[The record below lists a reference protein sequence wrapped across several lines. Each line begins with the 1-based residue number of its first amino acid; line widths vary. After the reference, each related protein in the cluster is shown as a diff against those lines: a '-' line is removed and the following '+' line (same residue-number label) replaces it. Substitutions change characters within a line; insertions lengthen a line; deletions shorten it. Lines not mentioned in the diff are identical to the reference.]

1 MHDLVPLTALGGDSA
16 QSETIKS
23 VTISEMPDCAYAS
36 MAMRLGRKTGFQRA
50 AKKATGILP
59 PPPGESAVIK
69 TGRGLLTVFWTGV
82 DQWMVE
88 APHASHA
95 DLAAQLSGT
104 LKDNGSVTEQNDGWA
119 RFDLKGDNCVAV
131 LERLSAADSASM
143 QAGATTRTTIEH
155 LGCFLLCRKAATH
168 FSVICPRSGAASMYH
183 ALVTMAQS
191 AL

>member
-1 MHDLVPLTALGGDSA
+1 MHDLVPLTPLGGDSA
-16 QSETIKS
+16 KSEIIKG
-23 VTISEMPDCAYAS
+23 VTISEMPDFAYAS
-36 MAMRLGRKTGFQRA
+36 MAMRL
-50 AKKATGILP
+50 GILP
-59 PPPGESAVIK
+59 PPPGESAAIK
-69 TGRGLLTVFWTGV
+69 AGRGLLTVFWTGV

-88 APHASHA
+88 APHAGHA

-104 LKDNGSVTEQNDGWA
+104 LKDNASVTEQNDGWA
-119 RFDLKGDNCVAV
+119 RFDLQGENCVAV